1 MKATAHR
8 RIGRRFVAC
17 LAAIAM
23 ALAGSIVVAATVA
36 PTASAASAWESLSLT
51 EKQSS
56 YGFFMWRAENGTS
69 DFMRNT
75 AKDAA
80 NILKNSKLPETKNI
94 GGDGDAT
101 SLPNLKMGAEYLV
114 RYNKWRSEHS
124 GTEPCRHD
132 MDSKASNGTYVAN
145 CPSTAKLG
153 EIRTSDTYVALTENN
168 TNYGATA
175 GDHAA
180 NHGQAY
186 NSDTNDIY
194 PFENLAWAGESWQDG
209 EQPTDKYASSTD
221 TTMGIK
227 GWYSEKSD
235 FDAQS
240 KTAVLGHYLTMT
252 DKRENS
258 STYTFSYSPHT
269 VGAYAV
275 NYSTPKQAVIGQRYS
290 WDSKGNETVTNIMGW
305 SRTKTEGMDLDLVY
319 NGKSTYARY
328 TESATDYLNDVNAY
342 ISLVKTIGSVTAP
355 AGITVESGTDPKAS
369 APSTVSVTYSDGTT
383 GTANVTWDDSN
394 TTWKNRKGGSYT
406 MSGTVHDS
414 VANKD
419 LSTSIAVTVKPAGI
433 KVANT
438 SSSTNLTVD
447 PGTDLSTVLPTLTSI
462 TYTNGE
468 IVPGGTLKWSI
479 PDGAT
484 NGQHLKSTD
493 FSVPGE
499 VYDADGVDTK
509 QTVNANITVRP
520 ITVSTVN
527 AVTASTTSGIA
538 PSLPSTVTVNWSYG
552 DPSTESVTWDSIPA
566 SSYAKAGTF
575 TVNGIVNLGSGTTTK
590 ATATVTVQDAIP
602 ASVVFDGTS
611 SPSTSLTI
619 DAGTDPTS
627 LLKAKTATVTY
638 TDSTGA
644 TIRTDT
650 GKAVTWDAVKRSDY
664 MGSTT
669 ADTQFTVKGTVDGLP
684 VTAIVTVRQATL
696 QSVSFKTDSV
706 VTSTSVTT
714 KAGVKP
720 SPSTS
725 AVESYSNGKK
735 ELVELTWPDPDASQY
750 HGSPDGDTSFTMTT
764 SHKGFQLTADV
775 TVQQATLT
783 SVTFP
788 GTDSTETTVSTDA
801 GTAPA
806 LPANAELTYSNG
818 DTRDAAIAWNATD
831 PSKYH
836 GSIDADTSYT
846 LTGTASGQTLT
857 ATVTVRRATPSSAV
871 IKGSDS
877 AQAAVTTAAGT
888 APALPGTATVTYS
901 NGDTRD
907 TQITWDAIPESS
919 YHGSIDGNTTFQA
932 NGTVDGTSLTVSAA
946 VMVTPP
952 TATKVAFDDGTAES
966 AVSTPAGIR
975 PGLPGT
981 ATVTYSNGDTR
992 AADITWGDVT
1002 ASQYAK
1008 AGAEFDV
1015 TGHVTALP
1023 GTALTAHV
1031 TVTDAYLVSVT
1042 FHGTDSTT
1050 TTVTTPA
1057 GTRPALPETA
1067 DATYSDGTVV
1077 PVTIQWD
1084 ATPDSSYHGSADAD
1098 QTVSVTGHASGT
1110 DLTATVTVQRATPTS
1125 AVIDGTTSAIAV
1137 VSTDAGV
1144 APSLPATATVTYS
1157 NGDTA
1162 NAAIEWDDIDASA
1175 YAGVIGQ
1182 TTTFTVNGTADGMPV
1197 SATVT
1202 VAAKPATQNMYRL
1215 YNPNSGE
1222 HFFTGDMN
1230 EYKTLCDRGWQGEDV
1245 SWVAPAQG
1253 DAVYRLYNP
1262 NTGEHHYTL
1271 DTNERDTLIGQYGW
1285 KDEGIGWYSGGS
1297 TPVYR
1302 VYNPNAFQFG
1312 HLFTADGNERAQLL
1326 GYGWNDENIG
1336 WYAVSAK

>member
-56 YGFFMWRAENGTS
+56 YGFFMYEAEHGTS
-69 DFMRNT
+69 SLQKSSAQSAADYLKT
-75 AKDAA
+75 AKFA
-80 NILKNSKLPETKNI
+80 SQYTRI
-94 GGDGDAT
+94 GQQGDAT
-101 SLPNLKMGAEYLV
+101 DLGNFLIAAKLLVNFNGYRSTLPN
-114 RYNKWRSEHS
+114 
-124 GTEPCRHD
+124 EPCRHD
-132 MDSKASNGTYVAN
+132 LSSSNTGYVQDCTATSLTPLRASYQGFSEAQANVNYSAYIQGHAHQGGQSSSFWSWWAENIGWGTTVPAN
-145 CPSTAKLG
+145 FDYTSFASHGSMELWYD
-153 EIRTSDTYVALTENN
+153 EINIYDKDAT
-168 TNYGATA
+168 GASGT
-175 GDHAA
+175 
-180 NHGQAY
+180 
-186 NSDTNDIY
+186 I
-194 PFENLAWAGESWQDG
+194 
-209 EQPTDKYASSTD
+209 
-221 TTMGIK
+221 
-227 GWYSEKSD
+227 
-235 FDAQS
+235 
-240 KTAVLGHYLTMT
+240 GHYTNMT
-252 DKRENS
+252 NKITNS
-258 STYTFSYSPHT
+258 STNKYVEFTSSGYAYNTYSSAT
-269 VGAYAV
+269 M
-275 NYSTPKQAVIGQRYS
+275 NQRYRCT
-290 WDSKGNETVTNIMGW
+290 DGVDFYRGDQGYTVDAQTFVSQI
-305 SRTKTEGMDLDLVY
+305 
-319 NGKSTYARY
+319 
-328 TESATDYLNDVNAY
+328 ESY

-383 GTANVTWDDSN
+383 GTANVTWDGSN

-468 IVPGGTLKWSI
+468 TVPGGTLKWSI

-602 ASVVFDGTS
+602 ASAVFDGTS

-627 LLKAKTATVTY
+627 LLKARTATVTY

-650 GKAVTWDAVKRSDY
+650 GKAVTWDAVKRADY

-684 VTAIVTVRQATL
+684 VTA
-696 QSVSFKTDSV
+696 
-706 VTSTSVTT
+706 
-714 KAGVKP
+714 
-720 SPSTS
+720 
-725 AVESYSNGKK
+725 
-735 ELVELTWPDPDASQY
+735 
-750 HGSPDGDTSFTMTT
+750 
-764 SHKGFQLTADV
+764 
-775 TVQQATLT
+775 
-783 SVTFP
+783 
-788 GTDSTETTVSTDA
+788 
-801 GTAPA
+801 
-806 LPANAELTYSNG
+806 
-818 DTRDAAIAWNATD
+818 
-831 PSKYH
+831 
-836 GSIDADTSYT
+836 
-846 LTGTASGQTLT
+846 
-857 ATVTVRRATPSSAV
+857 TVTVRRATPSNAV

-919 YHGSIDGNTTFQA
+919 YHGSIDENTTFQA

-946 VMVTPP
+946 VTVTPP
-952 TATKVAFDDGTAES
+952 TATKVAFDDGTTKS
-966 AVSTPAGIR
+966 AVSTPAGIK

-992 AADITWGDVT
+992 AADITWGDVA

-1015 TGHVTALP
+1015 TGHVAALP

-1031 TVTDAYLVSVT
+1031 TVTDAYLVGVT

-1050 TTVTTPA
+1050 TTATTPA
-1057 GTRPALPETA
+1057 GTRPSLPETA

-1098 QTVSVTGHASGT
+1098 QTVTVTGHASGT

-1125 AVIDGTTSAIAV
+1125 AVIDGTTSATAA

-1162 NAAIEWDDIDASA
+1162 NAAIKWDDVDASA

-1202 VAAKPATQNMYRL
+1202 VSAKPATQNMYRL

-1230 EYKTLCDRGWQGEDV
+1230 EYKTLCDLGWRGEDV
-1245 SWVAPAQG
+1245 SWVAPTQG

-1285 KDEGIGWYSGGS
+1285 KGEGIGWYSGGS

-1312 HLFTADGNERAQLL
+1312 HLFTADDNERTQLL
-1326 GYGWNDENIG
+1326 GYGWNDEAIG